1 MSDLSTNCGEGEDRA
16 VRHTTGTTDPP
27 AGNEATRSLGVRL
40 LQPGSRPP
48 VTPIEQAVVSALKH
62 EVEMDFG
69 TLVERV
75 ASELYFKEIRSGA
88 WMLDLGLFGSGL
100 FIPDVVRERQ
110 AGNGTLWE
118 ITG

>member
-1 MSDLSTNCGEGEDRA
+1 MSDLSTNCGKGEDH
-16 VRHTTGTTDPP
+16 VLRHTSRTTDPR

-48 VTPIEQAVVSALKH
+48 VTPIEQAMVSALKH

-75 ASELYFKEIRSGA
+75 ASELYLKEIRSGA

-100 FIPDVVRERQ
+100 FIPDVVRELQ

-118 ITG
+118 IMG